1 MKTEVLPGPRVQI
14 KDRENRVS
22 HGRQPQHLYRKILTS
37 RVKMS
42 PQCLPSAKASFSLLG
57 KTFYLQ
63 KAACELCRVSP
74 CF

>member
-1 MKTEVLPGPRVQI
+1 MNTRMLPGPRLQI
-14 KDRENRVS
+14 KERENRIS
-22 HGRQPQHLYRKILTS
+22 RGSQPQHLYRKILTS

-42 PQCLPSAKASFSLLG
+42 PECLPSANASCSLLG
-57 KTFYLQ
+57 KTFHFQ